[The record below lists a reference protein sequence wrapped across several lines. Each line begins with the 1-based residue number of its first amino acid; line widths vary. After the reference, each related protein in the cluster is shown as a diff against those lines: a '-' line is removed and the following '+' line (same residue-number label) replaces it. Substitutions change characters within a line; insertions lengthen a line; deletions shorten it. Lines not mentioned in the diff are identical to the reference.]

1 MRQKTGFMTREGA
14 LALIQLGE
22 MYRGGQIALPPEI
35 IAKKKEIEAAIQNA
49 ELFMVRLRVVDESM
63 VNEIVRMKRELDD
76 LYALWGEIHA
86 TRH

>member
-35 IAKKKEIEAAIQNA
+35 IAKKKELRRRYKMQNSSWCDY
-49 ELFMVRLRVVDESM
+49 VSSM
-63 VNEIVRMKRELDD
+63 KV
-76 LYALWGEIHA
+76 W
-86 TRH
+86 